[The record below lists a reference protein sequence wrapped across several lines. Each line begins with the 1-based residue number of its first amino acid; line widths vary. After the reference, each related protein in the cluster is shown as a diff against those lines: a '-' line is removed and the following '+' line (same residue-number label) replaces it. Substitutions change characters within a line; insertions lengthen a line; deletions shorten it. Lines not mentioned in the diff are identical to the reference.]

1 MDRLSDLP
9 LRWHLVGHLQSNK
22 ARKAGE
28 RFDTIHTI
36 DGIELGDKLEQAA
49 LVADRRIGLLVQVD
63 LAGEPTKHGARE
75 DRLLSIFDAARQWR
89 AARLIGL
96 MLLPPAA
103 GNPNET
109 RAYFKALISVR
120 DRLLTHDVDRSSL
133 TELSMGMS
141 DDFEVAVEEGATFVR
156 VGRAIFGSRTA

>member
-1 MDRLSDLP
+1 
-9 LRWHLVGHLQSNK
+9 
-22 ARKAGE
+22 
-28 RFDTIHTI
+28 
-36 DGIELGDKLEQAA
+36 
-49 LVADRRIGLLVQVD
+49 
-63 LAGEPTKHGARE
+63 
-75 DRLLSIFDAARQWR
+75 
-89 AARLIGL
+89 

-103 GNPNET
+103 GNPNEA

-120 DRLLTHDVDRSSL
+120 DRLLTQDVDRSSL